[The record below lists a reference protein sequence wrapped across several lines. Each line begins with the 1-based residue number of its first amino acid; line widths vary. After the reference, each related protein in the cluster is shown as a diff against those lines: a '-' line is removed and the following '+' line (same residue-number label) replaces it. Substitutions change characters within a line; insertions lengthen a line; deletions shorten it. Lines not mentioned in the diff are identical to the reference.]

1 MFSTLRDLWKTRTSI
16 GTQLHEHSKCQT
28 EQFNNLTEEVT
39 QLTSLHSVKKLAARS
54 TDDLKNSDDSDS
66 GDENENDR

>member
-1 MFSTLRDLWKTRTSI
+1 MFSTLRDLWKTHTSI
-16 GTQLHEHSKCQT
+16 GTQLHEHSKCQM
-28 EQFNNLTEEVT
+28 EQVNNLTEEVT

>member
-16 GTQLHEHSKCQT
+16 GTQLHKHSKCQM
-28 EQFNNLTEEVT
+28 EQVNNLTEEVT

>member
-1 MFSTLRDLWKTRTSI
+1 M
-16 GTQLHEHSKCQT
+16 
-28 EQFNNLTEEVT
+28 EQVNNLTEEVT